1 MQCYRESSNH
11 RGQKRKE
18 KDLQKQKNTLH
29 GGRLWSM
36 MSLAQRCLAAGV
48 GEAGRVAGA
57 LAGRGTALPPGGA
70 GGADAP
76 SLEPVS
82 APRAPTAAGR
92 RVLKHY
98 SRSRS
103 KTRSVFTGKTP
114 ARAVSGVTAAWPSG
128 VARGLDGAEEGILS
142 GRGLWNLRFL
152 CFGPQELLSCPS
164 FPSVWSPEPPYLGG
178 SRVQTLP
185 PSTHPRS
192 PAPLLSP
199 RVTQWPGWKG
209 ASVFWGRGHPGWDPA
224 PPHLP
229 RPCGYRGRSGH
240 AGSEKT
246 LPSPAAATVPARPWS
261 ASWKHAFGARPAG
274 TRRPPG

>member
-1 MQCYRESSNH
+1 MEYDVISTKLFSGRC
-11 RGQKRKE
+11 RG
-18 KDLQKQKNTLH
+18 
-29 GGRLWSM
+29 GGACCWSH
-36 MSLAQRCLAAGV
+36 
-48 GEAGRVAGA
+48 

-178 SRVQTLP
+178 EPCADTPTVHTSQVSCPPVVSQGDPVAWLEGGIRVLGERTPWLGPCPSP
-185 PSTHPRS
+185 PSP
-192 PAPLLSP
+192 PLWVP
-199 RVTQWPGWKG
+199 WAEWPCW
-209 ASVFWGRGHPGWDPA
+209 VREDPA
-224 PPHLP
+224 Q
-229 RPCGYRGRSGH
+229 PCCSDRTCATLERLLEARLWSQT
-240 AGSEKT
+240 SRNKT
-246 LPSPAAATVPARPWS
+246 ATGLKAR
-261 ASWKHAFGARPAG
+261 
-274 TRRPPG
+274 